1 MMEGFLAMAGALL
14 SVIGILV
21 LAYWSSRFLGKRWGG
36 GISGRYLKI
45 IDRIQV
51 GADRYI
57 LLVKLEEHTYLVGVS
72 EKGIQLLTEPNG
84 TFEEPD
90 QEEKTIGFQEILKT
104 YIAFRSEK
112 KGEKHE

>member
-1 MMEGFLAMAGALL
+1 MLEGFGAMAGALL
-14 SVIGILV
+14 SVVSILL

-36 GISGRYLKI
+36 GASGRYLKI

-57 LLVKLEEHTYLVGVS
+57 LLVKLQDHTYLMGVS
-72 EKGIQLLTEPNG
+72 EKGVQLLTEPEG

-90 QEEKTIGFQEILKT
+90 YGEKPMGFQEILKAYST
-104 YIAFRSEK
+104 FKEK
-112 KGEKHE
+112 KGEKDE